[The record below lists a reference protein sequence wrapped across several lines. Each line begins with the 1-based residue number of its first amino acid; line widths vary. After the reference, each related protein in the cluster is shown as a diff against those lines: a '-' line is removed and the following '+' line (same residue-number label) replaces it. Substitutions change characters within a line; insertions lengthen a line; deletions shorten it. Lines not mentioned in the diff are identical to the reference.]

1 MAPSDNR
8 FQFEEGSLRNG
19 ERMTKDGSA
28 AVMDSMHLIAT
39 LFSLLPIPVAVAD
52 DKGQIVLSNSC
63 FTEVFHDNNPISNMS
78 QREVHSPGHGT
89 FELHTLPLNDQGYK
103 IVYAT
108 DVSIQR
114 LLGRQL
120 EQLERLAAVGRF
132 VTGVARELDN
142 PLADVLDYVPM
153 VEQCSMDSTARRI
166 VDVVFTNA
174 ERAGHMVQTVLVA
187 AGTAKSEHVPFDLNE
202 IVRNVAVRRGA
213 RNSGTELDM
222 TVDLES
228 NLPRAVGYPSQIEQV
243 ITSLVAHAED
253 AIASTVSG
261 QGSIH
266 VQTGRRADRVR
277 VQVADNGTP
286 RDSLRLFTPGS
297 AGLGLNV
304 CAEIAKDHGGDLY
317 AWNANGN
324 GSMFTLELPV
334 FGLETVRTSS
344 SVTLGRLLQDK
355 SVLVVDDKIQISEFI
370 YDVLVR
376 HGGNVHVMGST
387 LEACDHLNDKNY
399 DLIICDQSMSG
410 LSSENLYRLMKN
422 DAAIRNPLFLFI
434 TGDVITPQARQFY
447 AQSGVQYLR
456 KPFRI
461 QDLVDAV
468 EGLFNRNPP
477 PGL

>member
-1 MAPSDNR
+1 
-8 FQFEEGSLRNG
+8 
-19 ERMTKDGSA
+19 MTTDGSA
-28 AVMDSMHLIAT
+28 PAMESMQLIAT

-52 DKGQIVLSNSC
+52 NKGEIVLSNSC

-89 FELHTLPLNDQGYK
+89 FELHTLPLNEQGYK

-114 LLGRQL
+114 QLGRQL
-120 EQLERLAAVGRF
+120 EQLEKMAAVGRV
-132 VTGVARELDN
+132 VTGIAKELNN

-153 VEQCSMDSTARRI
+153 VEQCSMDSTARSI

-174 ERAGHMVQTVLVA
+174 ERAGHMVQNVLVA
-187 AGTAKSEHVPFDLNE
+187 AGTTESQHVPFDLNE
-202 IVRNVAVRRGA
+202 LVRNVAIRRSA
-213 RNSGTELDM
+213 RHSGTELDM
-222 TVDLES
+222 TVDLEA
-228 NLPRAVGYPSQIEQV
+228 NLPRTVGSPSQIEQV
-243 ITSLVAHAED
+243 IASLIAHAED

-261 QGSIH
+261 QGSIQ
-266 VQTGRRADRVR
+266 VQTGRRAGRVL
-277 VQVADNGTP
+277 VQIADNGP
-286 RDSLRLFTPGS
+286 VRDSVRIFTPGS
-297 AGLGLNV
+297 AGVGLNV
-304 CAEIAKDHGGDLY
+304 CADIAKDHGGDLY

-334 FGLETVRTSS
+334 FGQESVRTSS
-344 SVTLGRLLQDK
+344 SVSLGKLLQDK
-355 SVLVVDDKIQISEFI
+355 SVLVVDDKIQISELI

-376 HGGNVHVMGST
+376 HGASVQVMGST
-387 LEACDHLNDKNY
+387 VDACEHLSDKNY

-410 LSSENLYRLMKN
+410 LSAQDLYRLMKN
-422 DAAIRNPLFLFI
+422 DAAIRDPLFLFM
-434 TGDVITPQARQFY
+434 TGDVITPHARQFY

-468 EGLFNRNPP
+468 EGLLSRNPP
-477 PGL
+477 PGF

>member
-1 MAPSDNR
+1 
-8 FQFEEGSLRNG
+8 
-19 ERMTKDGSA
+19 MTKDGSA
-28 AVMDSMHLIAT
+28 PAMDSMQLIAT

-52 DKGQIVLSNSC
+52 DKGEIVLSNSS
-63 FTEVFHDNNPISNMS
+63 FAEVFHANNPIPNMS

-120 EQLERLAAVGRF
+120 EQLEKMAAIGRV
-132 VTGVARELDN
+132 VTGIAKELYN

-153 VEQCSMDSTARRI
+153 VEQCSMDSTARSI
-166 VDVVFTNA
+166 VDVLFTNA
-174 ERAGHMVQTVLVA
+174 ERAGHMVQNVLVA
-187 AGTAKSEHVPFDLNE
+187 AGTTESQHIPFDLNE

-213 RNSGTELDM
+213 RNSGMELDM

-243 ITSLVAHAED
+243 IMSLIAHAED
-253 AIASTVSG
+253 AIASSVNG
-261 QGSIH
+261 QGSIQ
-266 VQTGRRADRVR
+266 VQTGRRAGRVL
-277 VQVADNGTP
+277 VQIADNGP
-286 RDSLRLFTPGS
+286 VRDSVRIFTPGS
-297 AGLGLNV
+297 AGIGLNV

-344 SVTLGRLLQDK
+344 SVSLGKLLQDK
-355 SVLVVDDKIQISEFI
+355 SVLVVDDKIQISEFV

-376 HGGNVHVMGST
+376 HGANVQVMGST
-387 LEACDHLNDKNY
+387 VDACEHLKDKNY

-410 LSSENLYRLMKN
+410 LSGEDLYRLMKK
-422 DAAIRNPLFLFI
+422 DAAIRNPLYLFM
-434 TGDVITPQARQFY
+434 TGDMITPQARQFY

-468 EGLFNRNPP
+468 EGLLSRNPP
-477 PGL
+477 PGF